1 MIALAHPRPISS
13 LIVDVEGSQWVFG
26 AWVMIHVLYVGILE
40 HPPRRATS
48 SSNKAERSPPRVDW
62 WIQHESPKDSIR
74 QTR

>member
-40 HPPRRATS
+40 PPRRATS
-48 SSNKAERSPPRVDW
+48 
-62 WIQHESPKDSIR
+62 
-74 QTR
+74 